1 MPFAYFADFRISFL
15 HILIANTQPLLQRN
29 LRENGG
35 LLDRVIFS
43 VHTED
48 QDDLAYLDELL
59 KSSSRYSKHTPGPGY
74 KRYVGSWEA
83 VDNSEAIYIK
93 IDDDVVSDYCD
104 IPSRL
109 GN

>member
-1 MPFAYFADFRISFL
+1 MNFLISFVHV
-15 HILIANTQPLLQRN
+15 HIAKIQPLMQRH

-48 QDDLAYLDELL
+48 QDDLAYLDKLL
-59 KSSSRYSKHTPGPGY
+59 RSNSRYSKHIPGPGY

-83 VDNSEAIYIK
+83 VNNPEAIYIK
-93 IDDDVVSDYCD
+93 IDDDVVSNSSV
-104 IPSRL
+104 IPRSL
-109 GN
+109 NN